1 MKRIEMDVMF
11 DGPPGPESGRLI
23 EVHDAKTGESIAWGE
38 WLDNGDGTWSLI
50 GPALIDDSELD
61 PGELLREHAH
71 DGLEVHLHT
80 AKAYP
85 PPDLTPEEPFTKED
99 LDPKGHPV

>member
-23 EVHDAKTGESIAWGE
+23 EVHDAKTGESITWGE

-50 GPALIDDSELD
+50 GPALIDDSAPEHTFDGEPDTGVADTKITYYADTELD
-61 PGELLREHAH
+61 PEGN
-71 DGLEVHLHT
+71 
-80 AKAYP
+80 
-85 PPDLTPEEPFTKED
+85 
-99 LDPKGHPV
+99 PV